1 MNINPQIFLSK
12 ANSECIATVNMY
24 YSRHTTRMRSVVAPR
39 HTLERPWTEK
49 YWSENPVSRVGKGMQ
64 KNVPVV
70 EPIREQD
77 WMWFRGDRVE
87 ILTGPDK
94 GKQGYINMIVQV

>member
-1 MNINPQIFLSK
+1 
-12 ANSECIATVNMY
+12 
-24 YSRHTTRMRSVVAPR
+24 MRSTGPPR
-39 HTLERPWTEK
+39 HTLERPWTDK
-49 YWSENPVSRVGKGMQ
+49 YWSENTVTKVGAGFQ
-64 KNVPVV
+64 APVPVV

-94 GKQGYINMIVQV
+94 GKQGYINMVIQVCLSYLQSFLLIHLISGA

>member
-1 MNINPQIFLSK
+1 MH
-12 ANSECIATVNMY
+12 C
-24 YSRHTTRMRSVVAPR
+24 SRHTARMRSVVAPR

-49 YWSENPVSRVGKGMQ
+49 YWSENPVIRVGGKGMQ
-64 KNVPVV
+64 KVVPVV

-94 GKQGYINMIVQV
+94 GKQGYINMIVQVYLSTILCS